1 MYNTITMEP
10 NLISPLAEENKTKH
24 TKFIDTAAYVVGFV
38 GNIAV
43 VPQIIKAWSGPAP
56 GLAILT
62 WILFI
67 CFGLVWLT
75 YAIVHK
81 QKPLIFAQIMA
92 LTCNIAV
99 VLGWLIHNNVY

>member
-1 MYNTITMEP
+1 MEP
-10 NLISPLAEENKTKH
+10 KLVTPITKDVASKD

-62 WILFI
+62 WFLFI
-67 CFGLVWLT
+67 CFGVVWLI

-81 QKPLIFAQIMA
+81 QKPLIFAQMLA
-92 LTCNIAV
+92 LSCNIAV
-99 VLGWLIHNNVY
+99 VIGWLVHR